1 VSGAG
6 GLILLGGGG
15 HAKVVAEVARANN
28 WQIAGYLDPGLTR
41 GEIVGGAPVL
51 GGVSELFE
59 GAAWLK
65 DYALFPATGSA
76 AIRRR
81 EFQQLLA
88 LRARVPTLIH
98 PRAIVSS
105 SATIDIGTVVMAGA
119 VVQADVKVGAASII
133 NTGALVDHDCIIG
146 VCVMI
151 APGAILLGGVQV
163 GDDAFIAAGA
173 TIVPGVKVGR
183 GAFVGAGMVVS
194 EDVPEGTR
202 LTSRRLT
209 SAPDRGHLNV

>member
-1 VSGAG
+1 
-6 GLILLGGGG
+6 
-15 HAKVVAEVARANN
+15 
-28 WQIAGYLDPGLTR
+28 
-41 GEIVGGAPVL
+41 
-51 GGVSELFE
+51 
-59 GAAWLK
+59 
-65 DYALFPATGSA
+65 
-76 AIRRR
+76 
-81 EFQQLLA
+81 
-88 LRARVPTLIH
+88 
-98 PRAIVSS
+98 
-105 SATIDIGTVVMAGA
+105 
-119 VVQADVKVGAASII
+119 
-133 NTGALVDHDCIIG
+133 
-146 VCVMI
+146 MI